1 MTVRH
6 SEGGHLRVGLQMGGE
21 IVEDRP
27 RLLAKLGTRDERQ
40 SLCLSEIDIL
50 RDIELRN
57 QAQFLT
63 DKADAHRERRA
74 RPLDAHRTDEVDG
87 DSTFVRLRH
96 AEHDLHQR
104 GLPRAVFPEQRV
116 NLAAVETE
124 IDALQSANSGEALD
138 NACHEKGGRKAPALR
153 LAGIRACH
161 RLAQFA
167 FGSGKSF
174 TLSLVITA
182 WGDTTHCG
190 IAWQPSR
197 RSDI

>member
-50 RDIELRN
+50 RDIELRH

-63 DKADAHRERRA
+63 DQADAHRERRA

-124 IDALQSANSGEALD
+124 IDALQSA
-138 NACHEKGGRKAPALR
+138 KTAPALR